1 MSEPRPPFKGH
12 IPDDLRYDAEYDMW
26 VRSEGDEVVVGA
38 TSYGIFLA
46 GEIIGF
52 TAKPRGAQVAAG
64 RSLGTVECAKTV
76 LAVHS
81 PLSFTLDQA
90 NEALEERAAPIN
102 DDPYG
107 AGWMARGRPTAWPLE
122 SGRLIDAAA
131 YRAHILAHDPAAE
144 FA

>member
-1 MSEPRPPFKGH
+1 MSEPRKPFKGG
-12 IPDDLRYDAEYDMW
+12 IPDGLRYDAEYDMW
-26 VRSEGDEVVVGA
+26 VRREGGEVVVGA

-46 GEIIGF
+46 GDIIGF
-52 TAKPRGAQVAAG
+52 TAKPRGAEVAAG

-81 PLSFTLDQA
+81 PVSFTLDQA

-102 DDPYG
+102 GDPYG
-107 AGWMARGRPTAWPLE
+107 AGWMARGRPAAWDVE
-122 SGRLIDAAA
+122 SRRLLDAAA
-131 YRAHILAHDPAAE
+131 YRAHILARDPTAE